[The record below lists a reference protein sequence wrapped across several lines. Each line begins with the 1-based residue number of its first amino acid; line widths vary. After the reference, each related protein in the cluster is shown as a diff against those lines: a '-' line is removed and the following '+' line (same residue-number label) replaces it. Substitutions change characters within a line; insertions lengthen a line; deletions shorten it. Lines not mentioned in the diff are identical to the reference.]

1 MSPLNKHQLNL
12 IRDERREQIKQAA
25 LKLFARRGYPGTKTS
40 MIAVEAGISEGLIF
54 RYFKS
59 KEELFTTLV
68 QELMEEAKKETE
80 NLQYLSG
87 SPFEQI
93 KTLTQGMLDESSK
106 YAFMFILRAR
116 KTDEIPEAAA
126 RILEQHSVD
135 VVLDRL
141 IPIFVQGQQAGEF
154 SSGDPQKLLAW
165 YFYII
170 NCLILEEV
178 EKEEYGLPDVDFL
191 MRLLTNGKR

>member
-1 MSPLNKHQLNL
+1 LSPLNKHQLNQ

-25 LKLFARRGYPGTKTS
+25 LKLFARHGYFGTKTS
-40 MIAVEAGISEGLIF
+40 MIAAEAGISEGLIF

-59 KEELFTTLV
+59 KDEVFTTLV
-68 QELMEEAKKETE
+68 QELIEEAKKETE

-93 KTLTQGMLDESSK
+93 KALTESMLNESSK
-106 YAFMFILRAR
+106 YAFMLILRAR
-116 KTDEIPEAAA
+116 KTGEIPEEAA
-126 RILEQHSVD
+126 RILEQHSED

-154 SSGDPQKLLAW
+154 SPGDPRKLLAW

-170 NCLILEEV
+170 NCLIMEEV
-178 EKEEYGLPDVDFL
+178 EKEEQGLPNVDFL
-191 MRLLTNGKR
+191 MRFLKK